1 MMPDLIFRLNTK
13 ANCNKIFL
21 CQLINLGLFR
31 PRVQS
36 LSGGSAKSMSNIS
49 KERLGKMRIPLPPLP
64 LQNEFASFV
73 NHIEKIKSTLQQ
85 SLEKLEL
92 NYKAL
97 MQTYFG

>member
-1 MMPDLIFRLNTK
+1 
-13 ANCNKIFL
+13 
-21 CQLINLGLFR
+21 
-31 PRVQS
+31 
-36 LSGGSAKSMSNIS
+36 
-49 KERLGKMRIPLPPLP
+49 MRIPLPPLP